1 MKKKNGF
8 TLIEII
14 GVVAILGILAV
25 IATPAVVKTLNNNKL
40 KTLKVAENNL
50 ADSANLF
57 AQDFCNSPISS
68 NHKKYCKPDS
78 KEDTDKARTVLQK
91 DYNSYFICI
100 SDLKELEYF
109 SSDVKYEGKNCDGAV
124 VFIKNS
130 KGKYTNAT
138 TYIKCDT
145 LYTSYDDTVCNE
157 NEEKY
162 NETTCNNVK
171 NIKNIVN
178 SCIVDKENRGKKA
191 YNCVNGNGCN

>member
-14 GVVAILGILAV
+14 GVVAILAILAV
-25 IATPAVVKTLNNNKL
+25 ITTPAVVKTLNNNKL

-78 KEDTDKARTVLQK
+78 TTDKARTVLQK

-124 VFIKNS
+124 VFIKNT
-130 KGKYTNAT
+130 KGKYINAT

-145 LYTSYDDTVCNE
+145 LYTSSDDTVCNPE
-157 NEEKY
+157 NKEKY

-171 NIKNIVN
+171 NIVN
-178 SCIVDKENRGKKA
+178 SCIGDSGSRGKKA

>member
-78 KEDTDKARTVLQK
+78 TEDTDKARTVLQY

-145 LYTSYDDTVCNE
+145 LYTSSDDT
-157 NEEKY
+157 
-162 NETTCNNVK
+162 NV
-171 NIKNIVN
+171 KNIVN